1 MGYEYS
7 MNVFICGNLT
17 KENLFIIKKIFN
29 EKSDIKSYSQFEP
42 RAFDFDIIFALN
54 KPLKNYKFYWVGHLF
69 KQKISEQLIKNIG
82 KGIQKM
88 YNKYKDE
95 KKNNIDI
102 KRNNVI
108 LCFLKENQNSSIIEN
123 PIKNM
128 NESNTLVEV
137 NNPIIVT
144 IGGNNVDE
152 DYEKLKF
159 VNKLPGGNKQDIIR
173 NIQSK
178 LLSIDAYLNERGN
191 IFDEITYRNLGKF
204 NRLTATTC
212 LDILIFG
219 GSRSGKSTFI
229 NKLSNTLLAREQKYA
244 ETCTTKCTE
253 YLIPFENI
261 ENNNNH
267 HEVNHY
273 HHGEI
278 NSDNIEN
285 QVLQQINQSIGKLK
299 IIDTPGLLEDQDVS
313 KVCDCLNDYISGEIE
328 IIQLALFFMKDT
340 TTLNRSKDILKILIK
355 YDIPVFFVETHSKD
369 ERIKIENT
377 NFYKYI
383 KSFIS
388 NNFQENEGKL
398 LLYKDNNEIYNFI
411 RINQKKDDE
420 YNSIFGIDILIEK
433 ILHFFLYE
441 KLNELINK
449 NLRVEQNFFQQ
460 KNILI
465 SCLSDLTS
473 NYRNISLHD
482 VLFRKFLT
490 LADVS
495 TYFYTKSIGLVATAD
510 FACATSCFTPFP
522 FLDLPL
528 YYAIQIGLIFSIL
541 SVFGIKINEV
551 NPKTIIKTNG
561 TNLGGN
567 HNSELTIKQIFNIGI
582 KIILSSGKIASDIA
596 TFVPMLGVIGKG
608 LDATFSFVDTSTLG
622 KNLITTCNKLPKNQH
637 FFMNELKKFNYIL
650 QKLDEIRIR
659 IQNENNN

>member
-1 MGYEYS
+1 MGYDYEYS

-17 KENLFIIKKIFN
+17 NDNLDIIKKIFKEESN
-29 EKSDIKSYSQFEP
+29 KKSYSQFEP

-54 KPLKNYKFYWVGHLF
+54 KPLKNYEFYWIGHLF
-69 KQKISEQLIKNIG
+69 NQNISEQLIKNIG
-82 KGIQKM
+82 EGIQKM
-88 YNKYKDE
+88 RIKYNEE

-108 LCFLKENQNSSIIEN
+108 LCFLKENENSSIIEN

-128 NESNTLVEV
+128 NEANTLVEV

-144 IGGNNVDE
+144 VGGNNVDE

-159 VNKLPGGNKQDIIR
+159 VNKLPGGDKNDIIR
-173 NIQSK
+173 NIHSK
-178 LLSIDAYLNERGN
+178 LLTIDAYLNERGN
-191 IFDEITYRNLGKF
+191 VFDEITYRNLGKY

-229 NKLSNTLLAREQKYA
+229 NNMSNTLLAREQMNA

-253 YLIPFENI
+253 YIIPFENI
-261 ENNNNH
+261 ENNNHH
-267 HEVNHY
+267 HE
-273 HHGEI
+273 EI
-278 NSDNIEN
+278 NHDNIKN
-285 QVLQQINQSIGKLK
+285 QVLQQINQFTGKLK
-299 IIDTPGLLEDQDVS
+299 IIDTPGLFEDQDVS
-313 KVCDCLNDYISGEIE
+313 KVCDCLNDYISREIE

-340 TTLNRSKDILKILIK
+340 TTLNKSKDVLKILIK

-377 NFYKYI
+377 NFYKHI

-388 NNFQENEGKL
+388 NNFKENEGKL
-398 LLYKDNNEIYNFI
+398 LLYIENKEIFNFI

-420 YNSIFGIDILIEK
+420 HNSIFGVNILIEK

-441 KLNELINK
+441 KLNEYINK
-449 NLRVEQNFFQQ
+449 NLRAEQNFVQQ
-460 KNILI
+460 KNII
-465 SCLSDLTS
+465 VSCLSDLTS
-473 NYRNISLHD
+473 NYRNLTLHD

-495 TYFYTKSIGLVATAD
+495 NYFYAKSIGLVATAD
-510 FACATSCFTPFP
+510 FACASSCFIPIPFA
-522 FLDLPL
+522 DLPI
-528 YYAIQIGLIFSIL
+528 YYAIHTGLIFSIL
-541 SVFGIKINEV
+541 SVFGIKMSEV
-551 NPKTIIKTNG
+551 DLKIIIKTNG

-567 HNSELTIKQIFNIGI
+567 LESEKTIKQIFNTGI
-582 KIILSSGKIASDIA
+582 KILLSVGKITSDIA
-596 TFVPMLGVIGKG
+596 TFVPMLGIIGKG
-608 LDATFSFVDTSTLG
+608 LDATFSFIDTSALG
-622 KNLITTCNKLPKNQH
+622 KNLITTCNSMPKNQH